1 MKKMYELETS
11 RVISCAH
18 RLVGYQGECCNLHGH
33 NYRITVVLRAEE
45 LDRIGIAFDFKKL
58 KAATDNALEGYD
70 HACLNDLEDY
80 RDVNPTSENMAR
92 VLYRKLAA
100 SINDGNVKV
109 YAVKVAESDSSCAT
123 YFEP

>member
-1 MKKMYELETS
+1 MFEIEIDRTFS
-11 RVISCAH
+11 AAH
-18 RLVGYQGECCNLHGH
+18 QLKGYDGDCRNLHGH

-58 KAATDNALEGYD
+58 KAATDAALEGYD

-80 RDVNPTSENMAR
+80 RDINPTSENMAR

-100 SINDGNVKV
+100 AINDGNVKV
-109 YAVKVAESDSSCAT
+109 YAVKVAESDTSCAT